1 MANLAVV
8 AHAAGDVRV
17 EDIGPARPASD
28 EAVVAVSY
36 GGICGSDLH
45 YWTHGA
51 AGASILREPMVLGHE
66 LSGTVTAAAAD
77 GSGPA
82 VGARVAVHPL
92 TPVGD
97 GSTPWPADRPNL
109 APASTYLGSAMHLPH
124 TQGGFAQ
131 EVSLPTRML
140 HVLPDG
146 LDLRTAALAEP
157 AAVAWHG
164 LERAG
169 EIRGRRVAVIGAGP
183 IGLLVAAVALHH
195 GAAEVIATDVQE
207 RPLDIA
213 RGWGV
218 TAVAAQDAERIA
230 ALHADVVVESSGTVP
245 GLAAAISAARR
256 GGTVVMLGLQRSGDI
271 AVPMATAIT
280 RELTLTGSFRF
291 GDEFAAVLA
300 ALADGS
306 LRVDGV
312 VTHEEDVRD
321 AVAALGVAADAA
333 VSSKVLLS
341 FAAASVSSSVSSNE
355 AAPPKRDAEGEA

>member
-8 AHAAGDVRV
+8 AHAAGDLRV
-17 EDIGPARPASD
+17 EDIGPAVPAPD
-28 EAVVAVSY
+28 EAVITVAY
-36 GGICGSDLH
+36 GGVCGSDLH
-45 YWTHGA
+45 YWRHGA

-66 LSGTVTAAAAD
+66 LSGTVTTAAAD
-77 GSGPA
+77 GSGPPA
-82 VGARVAVHPL
+82 GARIAVHPL
-92 TPVGD
+92 TPRGD
-97 GSTPWPADRPNL
+97 GRTPWPADRPNL

-131 EVSLPTRML
+131 QVALPTRML
-140 HVLPDG
+140 HVVPDG
-146 LDLRTAALAEP
+146 LDLRLAALAEP

-169 EIRGRRVAVIGAGP
+169 DIEGRRVVVIGAGP
-183 IGLLVAAVALHH
+183 IGLLVAAAARHH
-195 GAAEVIATDVQE
+195 GAAEVFATDVQP
-207 RPLDIA
+207 RPLRIA
-213 RGWGV
+213 QEWGV
-218 TAVAAQDAERIA
+218 TTLAAQESERIA

-245 GLAAAISAARR
+245 GLAAAIGAARR

-291 GDEFAAVLA
+291 GAEFPAVLA

-312 VTHEEDVRD
+312 ISHMRDVGD
-321 AVAALGVAADAA
+321 AVAAFDLAAAAD

-341 FAAASVSSSVSSNE
+341 FV
-355 AAPPKRDAEGEA
+355 EGET